1 MQITLFTS
9 NDLRHSYLIKFLA
22 NFCDKLFVI
31 QESKT
36 FLNDINNAK
45 KQNSKILENYLKKV
59 TEAQNKIFKG
69 ELVNK
74 NNKKI
79 KILPI
84 LFGDLNKLSL
94 SKLKEFLNSDI
105 YIVYGSSYIKGDLIE
120 LLVKKK
126 TINIHAGVS
135 PYYRGAG
142 CNFWALYDGNPHLV
156 GSTIHLLSKGL
167 DSGPILYHAM
177 SNLKTNPFEYTMSS
191 VKSAFHSIGERIK
204 DSSIFEIKPIFQDK
218 NKEIRY
224 SKINDFNEDTVRE
237 YFKKEINLNS
247 KDFDTSLLREPFF
260 LEKKDVFV

>member
-9 NDLRHSYLIKFLA
+9 NDLRHNYLIKFLA

-36 FLNDINNAK
+36 FLSEIKNAK

-126 TINIHAGVS
+126 AINIHAGVS

-177 SNLKTNPFEYTMSS
+177 SNLKTNPFEYTMST

-224 SKINDFNEDTVRE
+224 SKKNHFNEDIVKE
-237 YFKKEINLNS
+237 YFRREINLNS
-247 KDFDTSLLREPFF
+247 KNFDNSLLRDPFY
-260 LEKKDVFV
+260 LKKKDVFV